1 MPATFLNRSDL
12 ADQIISGE
20 SPREAK
26 AIACVLNCDSE
37 MANWD
42 KIKTSAMSMI
52 LRAKWNCSGRFR
64 QTLMATGRMTIAEA
78 TQDMYWGV
86 IVAPNLAQHTNPNKF
101 LGLNKLGKC
110 LMDLRDSVEDINPQ
124 TIDDVTF
131 NLSPLASRKHPV
143 NSDDLMDS
151 SDSTNADDSESV
163 QPVDPVV
170 SDTLVVHPTSTDT
183 LAASSTS
190 NDTVGNLSTSDGS
203 KDTNPPVI
211 LILRLNSPLQT
222 PVIMCQLHRI
232 QLILPHPQV
241 TLQVLSL
248 PVPRTLI
255 QTVKCYLQLCSLQPT
270 NSLSV
275 QPLQQPQ
282 EETDP

>member
-1 MPATFLNRSDL
+1 
-12 ADQIISGE
+12 
-20 SPREAK
+20 
-26 AIACVLNCDSE
+26 
-37 MANWD
+37 
-42 KIKTSAMSMI
+42 
-52 LRAKWNCSGRFR
+52 
-64 QTLMATGRMTIAEA
+64 
-78 TQDMYWGV
+78 
-86 IVAPNLAQHTNPNKF
+86 
-101 LGLNKLGKC
+101 
-110 LMDLRDSVEDINPQ
+110 
-124 TIDDVTF
+124 
-131 NLSPLASRKHPV
+131 
-143 NSDDLMDS
+143 MDS

-203 KDTNPPVI
+203 KDTTPPPPPPPVI
-211 LILRLNSPLQT
+211 LILRLYSPLLT
-222 PVIMCQLHRI
+222 PVIMCQLYRI

-255 QTVKCYLQLCSLQPT
+255 QTVKCYLQFCSLQPT

-275 QPLQQPQ
+275 QPLQKPQ